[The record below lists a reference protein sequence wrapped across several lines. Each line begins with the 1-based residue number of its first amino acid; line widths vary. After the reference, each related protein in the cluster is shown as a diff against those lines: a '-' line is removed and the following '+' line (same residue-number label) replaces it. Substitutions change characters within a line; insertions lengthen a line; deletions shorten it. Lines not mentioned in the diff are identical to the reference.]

1 MRIIF
6 VNVYTFTYLACNFNF
21 IKFYKIKFFYN
32 LFYYFLYFFIKIYK
46 IILVKYINQ
55 KSSFLISI
63 YRYKLNN
70 GVDMN
75 NNDSDLFR
83 KVISKNKYVILRNF
97 LENNKQDILKLLHSK
112 ARYKDIFETFKEISN
127 INIDYVRFCQILSE
141 FKTKY
146 IYNQELKD
154 ITPKEKIEASDID
167 QPKILAAKISEVEQ
181 KARAKETEKIET
193 KKDVPADE
201 TPNNNTNSEEPKK
214 LSRKERLLAIKNS
227 EDKIIDVQKNQEK
240 FIWTPSI
247 KK

>member
-1 MRIIF
+1 MRIIL
-6 VNVYTFTYLACNFNF
+6 VNVYTFTHLACNFNF
-21 IKFYKIKFFYN
+21 IKFHKIKFFYN

-154 ITPKEKIEASDID
+154 ITPKEKKEILITE
-167 QPKILAAKISEVEQ
+167 QPKILAAEISKHEQ
-181 KARAKETEKIET
+181 PAQEQEEIKKYILVDGKA
-193 KKDVPADE
+193 
-201 TPNNNTNSEEPKK
+201 NNSSNSEKPKK
-214 LSRKERLLAIKNS
+214 SRKERLLAIKNS
-227 EDKIIDVQKNQEK
+227 EEKIIDVQKNQEK

-247 KK
+247 KQ

>member
-1 MRIIF
+1 MRIIL
-6 VNVYTFTYLACNFNF
+6 VNVYTFTHLACNFNF

-154 ITPKEKIEASDID
+154 ITPKEKKEILITE
-167 QPKILAAKISEVEQ
+167 QPKSLAAEIPKHEQ
-181 KARAKETEKIET
+181 PAQEQEK
-193 KKDVPADE
+193 KVS
-201 TPNNNTNSEEPKK
+201 NSSNSEKPKK

-227 EDKIIDVQKNQEK
+227 EDKIIDVQKDQEK
-240 FIWTPSI
+240 FVWTPSI